1 MVGGR
6 TYSKRATQED
16 TMWHV
21 PMSHIGPLP
30 AGPKTN
36 SNQNKAIHPRSSYS
50 RDKSSK
56 SLTVECIEA
65 RSSKKQTLISGFETS
80 KSKQSGENKAE
91 QMSARQQYPHR
102 AKSVFWS
109 ERKIQSHMEVNSS
122 PMHSKAISA

>member
-56 SLTVECIEA
+56 SLTVECNEA
-65 RSSKKQTLISGFETS
+65 RSKKQTLISGFETS
-80 KSKQSGENKAE
+80 KSKLGGENKAE

-102 AKSVFWS
+102 VSKVLAK
-109 ERKIQSHMEVNSS
+109 KNTITDGG
-122 PMHSKAISA
+122 K